1 MGRRERRANR
11 PAEQPVRRPGKI
23 RVRVLDEVNGCQVLE
38 HIRAVRIRSREYSLL
53 VMEDYT
59 PTLGSIDG
67 DVIFVGET
75 ETALKHIHGFYKHQ
89 QNEFSLLIREDLD
102 GEYEKI

>member
-1 MGRRERRANR
+1 MGKREKGAKR
-11 PAEQPVRRPGKI
+11 PAEQPARRPGKI
-23 RVRVLDEVNGCQVLE
+23 RARVLDEVNGCQVLE

-67 DVIFVGET
+67 DVIFVGEE
-75 ETALKHIHGFYKHQ
+75 ETALRHIQGFYKHQ
-89 QNEFSLLIREDLD
+89 QNEFSLLIREDQD
-102 GEYEKI
+102 GAYEKL